1 MASGHDLDAGAP
13 AVSEL
18 REKRVQLGL
27 GEIVAARVR
36 DEGDSAAC
44 AYPAHRVTEGGP
56 AVRDE
61 AGVAFNEHGLEHAL
75 YVRRASRLHQ
85 VAREMRAA
93 DEAGVLGV
101 DLRSCET
108 VGNAGRGERLAPFF
122 PPRRPAFPDRP
133 QPRRA

>member
-36 DEGDSAAC
+36 DDGDSAAC

-56 AVRDE
+56 AVGDE
-61 AGVAFNEHGLEHAL
+61 AGLAFHEVALEHAL
-75 YVRRASRLHQ
+75 HVRRASRLHQ
-85 VAREMRAA
+85 VARAMRAGG
-93 DEAGVLGV
+93 EAGGLGV
-101 DLRSCET
+101 DLPSRE
-108 VGNAGRGERLAPFF
+108 
-122 PPRRPAFPDRP
+122 
-133 QPRRA
+133 